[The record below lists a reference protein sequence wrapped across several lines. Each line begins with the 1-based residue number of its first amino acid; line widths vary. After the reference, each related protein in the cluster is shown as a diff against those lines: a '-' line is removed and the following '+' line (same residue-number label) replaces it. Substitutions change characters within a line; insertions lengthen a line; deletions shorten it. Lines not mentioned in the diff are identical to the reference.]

1 MSFRQLDRPPRARD
15 ATPAVSDVALA
26 LFDMD
31 RTLVDTHTAKLYIRF
46 QRELGEIGP
55 VEALRTSYWLLK
67 YTFGVIDAERV
78 ARQVL
83 EDYRGKPEAWLADR
97 CRGWFRSHV
106 LARVSGQGRARVRE
120 HQRAGHRVAIASSAV
135 RQVVQPLADEL
146 SIPHLICSEL
156 EVRSGALTGAFDQP
170 LCYGSGKRERAE
182 AFARTLGS
190 DLAHAAFYTDSI
202 TDLPLLEAV
211 GKPIVVN
218 PDARLRRI
226 AQARNWPI
234 EDWMTP
240 LRP

>member
-1 MSFRQLDRPPRARD
+1 MLDRARAARN
-15 ATPAVSDVALA
+15 AVLAVSNVTLA

-55 VEALRTSYWLLK
+55 VQMLRTSYWLLR

-97 CRGWFRSHV
+97 CRGWFQSHV
-106 LARVSGQGRARVRE
+106 LSCVSGQGRARVLE

-135 RQVVQPLADEL
+135 RQIVQPLADEL

-156 EVRSGALTGAFDQP
+156 EVRSGELTGDFDHP
-170 LCYGSGKRERAE
+170 LCYGSGKRARAE
-182 AFARTLGS
+182 AFARALDS

-218 PDARLRRI
+218 PDGRLRRV
-226 AQARNWPI
+226 ALERSWPI
-234 EDWMTP
+234 ENWMGP